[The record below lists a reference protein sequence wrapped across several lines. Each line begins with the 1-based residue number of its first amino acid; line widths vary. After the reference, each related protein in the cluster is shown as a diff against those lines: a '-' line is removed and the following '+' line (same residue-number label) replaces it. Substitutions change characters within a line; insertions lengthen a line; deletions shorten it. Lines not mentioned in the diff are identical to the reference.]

1 MVGAVDSE
9 QSIFRITLMR
19 LLLACL
25 GIIYALEA
33 SYHTRFDAQPRS
45 VEEAISEQM
54 LEWIGT
60 SKRAETV
67 DHTD

>member
-1 MVGAVDSE
+1 
-9 QSIFRITLMR
+9 MR

-25 GIIYALEA
+25 GTIYAIEA

-54 LEWIGT
+54 PEWIET
-60 SKRAETV
+60 SKRAEAA
-67 DHTD
+67 DTD